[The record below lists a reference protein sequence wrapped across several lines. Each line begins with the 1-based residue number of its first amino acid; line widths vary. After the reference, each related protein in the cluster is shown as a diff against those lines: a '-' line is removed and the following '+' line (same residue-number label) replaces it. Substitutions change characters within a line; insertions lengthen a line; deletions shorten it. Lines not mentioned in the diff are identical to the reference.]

1 MVQLIKRKVLGSLR
15 SKITDEKYGVVI
27 EISKKEKA
35 LYVYDLNSE
44 VAVKT
49 ILKSASS
56 DLWKKI
62 ADYFNINPFDYNVEC
77 TDCDKKIKKK
87 VIELVGR
94 EEQMREKLPQKTRKD
109 FIKALIKKDKED
121 EAIRQ
126 LLFAFRHLVDDSLT
140 LRIEGG
146 AKNRLQEMKLEKWN
160 EEYRMF
166 HSDKALN
173 EFVMLKL
180 ISTDFIDA
188 ITNKDVN
195 REIKSLNKICKSFH
209 ETVEQSYK

>member
-1 MVQLIKRKVLGSLR
+1 MVQRIKRKVLGSFR
-15 SKITDEKYGVVI
+15 SKITDEKYGVAI

-49 ILKSASS
+49 VLKSASS

-62 ADYFNINPFDYNVEC
+62 ANYFNINPFDYNVEC
-77 TDCDKKIKKK
+77 TDCDSKIKKK
-87 VIELVGR
+87 VVELVGR
-94 EEQMREKLPQKTRKD
+94 EEQMREKLPQKTRLD
-109 FIKALIKKDKED
+109 FINALVKKDKED

-146 AKNRLQEMKLEKWN
+146 VKNKLQKIKLEKWS
-160 EEYRMF
+160 EDYKLFKR
-166 HSDKALN
+166 DRQLN
-173 EFVMLKL
+173 EFIVLKL
-180 ISTDFIDA
+180 IATEYIDT
-188 ITNKDVN
+188 ITNKDIN
-195 REIKSLNKICKSFH
+195 REIKSLSKICNSFY
-209 ETVEQSYK
+209 ETIEN